1 MKLATLDS
9 GPGGRTAV
17 VVGDDLL
24 DFARMAAFVPLAGW
38 VPPAMPALLAGGA
51 TGLDIIR
58 RVVDDVQRRS
68 ADEQAAMRQD
78 RALVPYADAALLAPV
93 PAPGILLSHGR
104 AYHSHRREMRGGNYD
119 PASAE
124 GPPSAFLKNNN
135 SIVGTGRPI
144 RLPADVPNMVD
155 LEVEF
160 SIVFGAVCHQI
171 DRADALKYVAGYTL
185 INDVSARDW
194 VEESRKTNNMDLVR
208 ISKQYP
214 TFTPVGPVI
223 TTADEIPNPN
233 DVNIGSSI
241 NGKTMQDANTRDLIY
256 GVEYLIE
263 YFSRWYAF
271 GPGDILTTGSPAGNG
286 FGRKPPVFLQAGDLV
301 TVSSDRIGAL
311 SNPVVA

>member
-1 MKLATLDS
+1 MKLATLDT

-17 VVGDDLL
+17 VAGDELL
-24 DFARMAAFVPLAGW
+24 DFARMAAFVPLAAY
-38 VPPAMPALLAGGA
+38 VPASMPALLAA
-51 TGLDIIR
+51 REPGLDIVR
-58 RVVDDVQRRS
+58 RIVDDVRGRS
-68 ADEQAAMRQD
+68 ADEQGAMRAGK
-78 RALVPYADAALLAPV
+78 ALIPYSDDALLAPV

-104 AYHSHRREMRGGNYD
+104 AYHSHRREMRGGDYD

-124 GPPSAFLKNNN
+124 GPPSAFLKNAN

-160 SIVFGAVCHQI
+160 SIVFGTECHQVG
-171 DRADALKYVAGYTL
+171 RADALRYVAGYTL

-194 VEESRKTNNMDLVR
+194 VEESRRTNNMDLVR

-214 TFTPVGPVI
+214 TFTPVGPVL
-223 TTADEIPNPN
+223 TTADEIPDPN
-233 DVNIGSSI
+233 DVNIASAI
-241 NGKTMQDANTRDLIY
+241 NGRVMQDANTRDLIY

-271 GPGDILTTGSPAGNG
+271 RPGDILTTGSPDGNG
-286 FGRKPPVFLQAGDLV
+286 FGRKPPIFLRPGDLV
-301 TVSSDRIGAL
+301 TVSCDRIGTL
-311 SNPVVA
+311 SNPVV